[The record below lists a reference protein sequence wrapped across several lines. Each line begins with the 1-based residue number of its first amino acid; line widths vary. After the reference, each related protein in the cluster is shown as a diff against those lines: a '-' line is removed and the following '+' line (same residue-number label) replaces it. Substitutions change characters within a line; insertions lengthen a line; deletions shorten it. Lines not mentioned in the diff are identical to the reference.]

1 MICTK
6 QSALRSKCALQ
17 AKRGKTNN
25 RSHKLCRVL
34 IPCEFSEVMGAVMS
48 VLFIWVLTGVLVYLA
63 VQRIMTKQYDID
75 AQVMLLTASAGL
87 IINIM

>member
-1 MICTK
+1 
-6 QSALRSKCALQ
+6 
-17 AKRGKTNN
+17 
-25 RSHKLCRVL
+25 
-34 IPCEFSEVMGAVMS
+34 MGAIMS

-63 VQRIMTKQYDID
+63 IQRIITKQYDID

>member
-6 QSALRSKCALQ
+6 QSALRSKCPLQ
-17 AKRGKTNN
+17 AKRRKTNN
-25 RSHKLCRVL
+25 RCHKLCRVL
-34 IPCEFSEVMGAVMS
+34 IPCVFSEVMGAVMS